1 MSKKRSTFEFKNL
14 VDSSVRAITISMV
27 RKFSRRARRYMLTYS
42 HAQLKHIDKIGEREW
57 SFQQNERI
65 FKLCSSHRDAN
76 SFDGKFIED
85 VLKNQSI
92 QIFKNFVWIQQ
103 YLSWSG

>member
-1 MSKKRSTFEFKNL
+1 MSKKRSIFEFKNL
-14 VDSSVRAITISMV
+14 VDSSVKTVTIPMV

-65 FKLCSSHRDAN
+65 FKLYSSHRDAN

-85 VLKNQSI
+85 VLKKSI
-92 QIFKNFVWIQQ
+92 YSN
-103 YLSWSG
+103 L